1 MDLLFILIGIGL
13 AIFVIL
19 VSYRS
24 ISRGIKAKSKLKEN
38 QSSEDEE
45 ILEKLK
51 RKNLSSENIKKMYD
65 DLQKKKKDDL

>member
-24 ISRGIKAKSKLKEN
+24 ISRGIKAKSELKES
-38 QSSEDEE
+38 QSSKDEE
-45 ILEKLK
+45 ILKRLK
-51 RKNLSSENIKKMYD
+51 SKNLSTEDLKKMHD
-65 DLQKKKKDDL
+65 DLHKNKKDDL

>member
-24 ISRGIKAKSKLKEN
+24 ISRGIKAKSELKES
-38 QSSEDEE
+38 QTSKDEE
-45 ILEKLK
+45 ILKRLK
-51 RKNLSSENIKKMYD
+51 SKNLSTEDLKKMHD
-65 DLQKKKKDDL
+65 DLHKNKKDDL

>member
-24 ISRGIKAKSKLKEN
+24 ISRGIKAKSELKES
-38 QSSEDEE
+38 QSSKDEE
-45 ILEKLK
+45 ILKRLK
-51 RKNLSSENIKKMYD
+51 SKNLSTEDLKKMHD
-65 DLQKKKKDDL
+65 DLQKNKKDDL